1 MRTASKDLIR
11 NKSVILL
18 HGIFKRDFFDSL
30 KREEGE
36 KIFVLEGRPSL
47 KAAHSSCGELLKR
60 GIEPTL
66 ITDNMAGFLFY
77 KNLVKKVCLS
87 YQLKDQNGFLC
98 SVGGLILAVL
108 ARRHGV
114 PVQMFL
120 SNGTLTLMG
129 KPKELCYLNGSKV
142 VAGKINTYVP
152 LVEWVP
158 NKYLVHSA

>member
-1 MRTASKDLIR
+1 MFIKD
-11 NKSVILL
+11 KSIVLL
-18 HGIFKRDFFDSL
+18 QGIFKRDFFDSL
-30 KREEGE
+30 KRKEGE

-98 SVGGLILAVL
+98 SAGGLILAVL
-108 ARRHGV
+108 AKRQNV
-114 PVQMFL
+114 PVQLFPSAAEL
-120 SNGTLTLMG
+120 KLMG
-129 KPKELCYLNGSKV
+129 EPNELFYFNGSKV
-142 VAGKINTYVP
+142 VTSKINAYVP

-158 NKYLVHSA
+158 NKYLVK